1 MSNRYAVL
9 VALGLSATL
18 SCGGSGGSTPTEPST
33 TSTSTD
39 AEPTTADWAALAA
52 ELTANGVSALN
63 EALTTSGV
71 QVAAVPPPIVFAGL
85 LQLQDERT
93 IEVELHGLRF
103 SGSYWCCGNLGPEP
117 DSVIS
122 YQGEIRALIT
132 ETGRV
137 LRVTETLADSASF
150 RWGPPSRARTID
162 LSPSGLQVVSDL
174 AYGADGIEP
183 RQEFRL
189 VGSLSYLGGRGD
201 LQHVEVDTA
210 LTHQSFFRGG
220 SATVSGRM
228 GSSSIPATPYTPGA
242 SQRCSLPRE
251 GCGPLANGNAPCT
264 LYPACRR

>member
-1 MSNRYAVL
+1 MS
-9 VALGLSATL
+9 
-18 SCGGSGGSTPTEPST
+18 
-33 TSTSTD
+33 
-39 AEPTTADWAALAA
+39 
-52 ELTANGVSALN
+52 
-63 EALTTSGV
+63 V
-71 QVAAVPPPIVFAGL
+71 QVASVPPPIVFAGL

-122 YQGEIRALIT
+122 YQGEI
-132 ETGRV
+132 
-137 LRVTETLADSASF
+137 
-150 RWGPPSRARTID
+150 
-162 LSPSGLQVVSDL
+162 
-174 AYGADGIEP
+174 
-183 RQEFRL
+183 
-189 VGSLSYLGGRGD
+189 SYLGGRGD

-228 GSSSIPATPYTPGA
+228 GSSSIPATPHTPGA